1 MKTHLIALALIIC
14 CAILDRCRGS
24 KKLTIIS
31 NFFEAMMIGAALAC
45 LALTYSD
52 LTGWDVVIAVCG
64 FALLFAVCEWP
75 GWGGPLGAV
84 LYKHEMRKNELER
97 WQVGPLKTNPVF
109 ALIARGAI
117 WSSPALLMSAWYSEL
132 IYIFVAM
139 SISMPVA
146 VVAAREI
153 GERYKVGNTW
163 RLQEYIRGGMTATL
177 TYLMAWGAV

>member
-1 MKTHLIALALIIC
+1 MIEHSIAIILIIC
-14 CAILDRCRGS
+14 CAAMDRCRGS
-24 KKLTIIS
+24 KELKVIS
-31 NFFEAMMIGAALAC
+31 NFFEAFVMGLC
-45 LALTYSD
+45 LASLALMYTSYGAD
-52 LTGWDVVIAVCG
+52 FYLVIVI

-84 LYKHEMRKNELER
+84 LYKHEMRKSELER

-139 SISMPVA
+139 SFSMPVA
-146 VVAAREI
+146 VVVAREI
-153 GERYKVGNTW
+153 GQRYKVGNTW
-163 RLQEYIRGGMTATL
+163 QLQEYIRGGMTATL